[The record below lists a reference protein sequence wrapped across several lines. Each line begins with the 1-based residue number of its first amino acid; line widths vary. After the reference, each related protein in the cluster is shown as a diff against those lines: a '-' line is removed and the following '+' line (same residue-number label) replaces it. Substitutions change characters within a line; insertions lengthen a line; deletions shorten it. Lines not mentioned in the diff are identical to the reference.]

1 MGKYSVARD
10 AESTAAA
17 KGAHLRVHFKNTRE
31 TANAIKGMNVVKAQK
46 FLKSVL
52 AKKQAIPFRHHTG
65 GVGRKAQN
73 KGLGTSQ
80 VRWPEKSVKMVLDL
94 LKNAQSNADQKGL
107 DTKSLSVTH
116 VQVNRAPKHRRR
128 TYRAHGRINAYSGS
142 PSHIEMILGSKSKPV
157 AKAPGTVVVKKRAA
171 RLRSGATGF

>member
-1 MGKYSVARD
+1 MGKYSVSRD
-10 AESTAAA
+10 TASTAAA

-31 TANAIKGMNVVKAQK
+31 TANAIRGMNVAKAQK
-46 FLKSVL
+46 FLKNVL

-94 LKNAQSNADQKGL
+94 LKNASSNADQKGL

-142 PSHIEMILGSKSKPV
+142 PSHIEMVIGAKEKPV
-157 AKAPGTVVVKKRAA
+157 AKAAGAVQVKKRAQ